1 MMLKEKVQ
9 KNLSQLNELFS
20 ELSKISLNM
29 KTYVV
34 ILEDLYN
41 LLEESTYKGDPQD
54 LERRNDFEEIQD
66 NNIYVEDYLSSSL
79 KYQIEKDIDTC
90 FAACEQIYKK
100 QKSSLLKKTWQYLK
114 ILIFDDPEE
123 VLQNENFSLLQKV
136 LRVRLELKEKNFAIL
151 YKEITELRANQEYQY
166 KYKRISEEQTEH
178 KQSKPQQKM
187 NTVYNLKNKNNLS
200 GGEILD
206 EKSNDNQLSFE
217 TPLPPDANNKFKN
230 LGQYLKP
237 NNSTSQNF
245 FAQLKKD
252 DQSSN
257 SKSKPEK
264 TQITSIK
271 YKLEPQTHES
281 LYCQDNFLQE
291 VSICKIINLSEDMDV
306 HEQYSYKDFYQ
317 FKRAQYIELL
327 KSRQQDLGRISRNH
341 ASLRVKIN
349 NDNNQVGFY
358 LVNHSPNGTYI
369 QKSGTTEWIK
379 LKEVGQESQIFEGDQ
394 IGLLF
399 DSQDPTMYLIGYK
412 FQLIE

>member
-9 KNLSQLNELFS
+9 KNLSQLNDIFS
-20 ELSKISLNM
+20 ELGKISLNM

-54 LERRNDFEEIQD
+54 LEKRVGSDEIED
-66 NNIYVEDYLSSSL
+66 NNIYVEDYISSSL
-79 KYQIEKDIDTC
+79 RYQIEKDIDTC
-90 FAACEQIYKK
+90 FEACEHIYKK
-100 QKSSLLKKTWQYLK
+100 QTSSLLKKTWQYLK

-123 VLQNENFSLLQKV
+123 VLQNENYSLLQKV
-136 LRVRLELKEKNFAIL
+136 LRVRLELKEKNFAIM
-151 YKEITELRANQEYQY
+151 YKEINQLRANQQYQQ
-166 KYKRISEEQTEH
+166 KNKRLSQEQTEQ
-178 KQSKPQQKM
+178 KPQKPQQKM
-187 NTVYNLKNKNNLS
+187 NTLYNLKNKNNLS

-206 EKSNDNQLSFE
+206 EKSNENQLSFE
-217 TPLPPDANNKFKN
+217 TPLPPDADNKFKN

-237 NNSTSQNF
+237 SNSTSQNF
-245 FAQLKKD
+245 FTQLKKD

-264 TQITSIK
+264 TQINNIK
-271 YKLEPQTHES
+271 YKLQPQTHET
-281 LYCQDNFLQE
+281 LDCKDNNLQE
-291 VSICKIINLSEDMDV
+291 ISICKIINLNEDMDA
-306 HEQYSYKDFYQ
+306 HEQYLYKDFYY

-349 NDNNQVGFY
+349 NNNSQIAFY
-358 LVNHSPNGTYI
+358 LVNHSPNGTSI
-369 QKSGTTEWIK
+369 QKSGTQEWIK
-379 LKEVGQESQIFEGDQ
+379 LKEVGQEYQIFDGDQ

-399 DSQDPTMYLIGYK
+399 DSQDPTIQLIGYQ
-412 FQLIE
+412 FQLIL